1 MSESEPFE
9 VTDYQKSIIRTK
21 LKMMQTEY
29 DHWLELLITVNE
41 SLRKENIEIKKKLEE
56 KK

>member
-9 VTDYQKSIIRTK
+9 ITDYQKGIARTK
-21 LKMMQTEY
+21 LKMMFVEY
-29 DHWLELLITVNE
+29 ENWLELLITANE
-41 SLRKENIEIKKKLEE
+41 SLRKENIELKKKLEE

>member
-9 VTDYQKSIIRTK
+9 ITDYQKGIARTK
-21 LKMMQTEY
+21 LKMMFVEY
-29 DHWLELLITVNE
+29 ENWLELLITVNE
-41 SLRKENIEIKKKLEE
+41 SLRKENIELKKKLEE